1 MLNTPVMIKDQNSL
15 IRVTTTTYLF
25 TKSRDDSGT
34 SKIFYDLES
43 LILDIKDLEVITNRK
58 LKWGM
63 PNIKKI
69 KNQEKSAIFY
79 IDERFI
85 SQDAK

>member
-1 MLNTPVMIKDQNSL
+1 MIKDQNSL
-15 IRVTTTTYLF
+15 IRVTTTIYLF
-25 TKSRDDSGT
+25 TKSRDDSAT

-63 PNIKKI
+63 TNIKKI

>member
-1 MLNTPVMIKDQNSL
+1 MIKDQNSL
-15 IRVTTTTYLF
+15 IRVTTTIYLF
-25 TKSRDDSGT
+25 TKSRDDSAT
-34 SKIFYDLES
+34 PKIFYDLES

-63 PNIKKI
+63 TNIKKI

-85 SQDAK
+85 SQDAE

>member
-1 MLNTPVMIKDQNSL
+1 MIKDQNSL
-15 IRVTTTTYLF
+15 IRVTTTIYLF
-25 TKSRDDSGT
+25 TKSRDDSTT

-63 PNIKKI
+63 TNIKKI

>member
-1 MLNTPVMIKDQNSL
+1 MIKDQNSL
-15 IRVTTTTYLF
+15 IRVTTTIYLF
-25 TKSRDDSGT
+25 TKSRDDSTT

-63 PNIKKI
+63 TNIKKI

-85 SQDAK
+85 SQDAE

>member
-1 MLNTPVMIKDQNSL
+1 MIKDQNSL
-15 IRVTTTTYLF
+15 IRVTTTIYLF
-25 TKSRDDSGT
+25 TKSRDDSAT

-63 PNIKKI
+63 TNIKKI

-85 SQDAK
+85 SQDAE

>member
-1 MLNTPVMIKDQNSL
+1 L
-15 IRVTTTTYLF
+15 IRVTTTIYLF
-25 TKSRDDSGT
+25 TKSRDDAT
-34 SKIFYDLES
+34 ASKIFYDLES

-85 SQDAK
+85 SQDAE

>member
-1 MLNTPVMIKDQNSL
+1 MLNTSVL
-15 IRVTTTTYLF
+15 IRGTTITYLF
-25 TKSRDDSGT
+25 TKSRDDSAT

-63 PNIKKI
+63 TNIKKI

>member
-1 MLNTPVMIKDQNSL
+1 MTLP
-15 IRVTTTTYLF
+15 RR
-25 TKSRDDSGT
+25 KS
-34 SKIFYDLES
+34 FYDLES
-43 LILDIKDLEVITNRK
+43 LILDIKDLEVITSRK
-58 LKWGM
+58 RKWDM

>member
-1 MLNTPVMIKDQNSL
+1 MIKDQNSL
-15 IRVTTTTYLF
+15 IRVTTTIYLF
-25 TKSRDDSGT
+25 TKSRDDSAT

-63 PNIKKI
+63 TNIKKI

-79 IDERFI
+79 IDERII
-85 SQDAK
+85 SQDAE

>member
-1 MLNTPVMIKDQNSL
+1 MIKDQNSL
-15 IRVTTTTYLF
+15 IRVTTTIYLF
-25 TKSRDDSGT
+25 TKSRDDST
-34 SKIFYDLES
+34 ASKIFYDLES
-43 LILDIKDLEVITNRK
+43 LIFDIKDFEVITNRK
-58 LKWGM
+58 FKWGM